1 MEPVIPNYGIYERMP
16 APSVGQLPL
25 SVPVFQILLTL
36 ADQDLHG
43 YAIIKDVDART
54 AGAVRLTASS
64 AYGALARLLEAG
76 LVDEQSDN
84 SDERRRLYRLTTA
97 GRRLL
102 AREVERMADAVR
114 QARSKRLVPQS
125 RSLRP

>member
-1 MEPVIPNYGIYERMP
+1 MP
-16 APSVGQLPL
+16 APSVDQLPL

-43 YAIIKDVDART
+43 YAIIKDVEART

-64 AYGALARLLEAG
+64 AYGALARLSEAG
-76 LVDEQSDN
+76 LVDERADTA
-84 SDERRRLYRLTTA
+84 DERRRLYRLTPP

-102 AREVERMADAVR
+102 AREVDRMAEAVR
-114 QARSKRLVPQS
+114 QARGKRLLPQS
-125 RSLRP
+125 RSLRS